1 MSSHRRALALPAT
14 APSVRMARSW
24 VRDSLAEIGRQE
36 LVESAQLGV
45 SELVTN
51 ALLHAEPPVEVRLRG
66 TREHPRIEVADRSP
80 VPPRTPQAMA
90 RITSGD
96 IPTFGRGLS
105 LVAMMSSRWGADL
118 DHDRGGK
125 SVWFEPAPQI
135 NPHAD
140 LGGEVFDPDEAVR
153 ADAPLP
159 QAEQTVRVELRH
171 LPAQLFRR
179 LRVHHF
185 ELRREMRLLAM
196 VDPDRY
202 PVARRA
208 VELGMAADAD
218 RRATKAVHQL
228 DQAITRGEEH
238 VDLVY
243 DVPLGAP
250 ERMAQLHALIRE
262 IYEIFGSEQLLTLV
276 PPPELLALQDW
287 YFGQFARQAAG
298 EPPVPWSDVQP
309 ARQA

>member
-1 MSSHRRALALPAT
+1 
-14 APSVRMARSW
+14 
-24 VRDSLAEIGRQE
+24 
-36 LVESAQLGV
+36 
-45 SELVTN
+45 
-51 ALLHAEPPVEVRLRG
+51 
-66 TREHPRIEVADRSP
+66 
-80 VPPRTPQAMA
+80 
-90 RITSGD
+90 
-96 IPTFGRGLS
+96 
-105 LVAMMSSRWGADL
+105 
-118 DHDRGGK
+118 
-125 SVWFEPAPQI
+125 
-135 NPHAD
+135 
-140 LGGEVFDPDEAVR
+140 
-153 ADAPLP
+153 
-159 QAEQTVRVELRH
+159 
-171 LPAQLFRR
+171 LFRR